1 LCNPSPN
8 TIHTYS
14 VSPVVGATNYTWTLP
29 SGSTISSGQGTTTI
43 TVKWTFAQL
52 HNGVAGLVSCQA
64 NNSNACGTSL
74 PSSLPISIQISN
86 PVTPGSISGAL
97 KVCPGDPIQTFS
109 IAKVSRAN
117 SYGWTMPSGAT
128 LISGA
133 GTNIVTVAFDAAFVG
148 GDITV
153 NASNGCGAS
162 SARIRSLSLNRLP
175 APVISGMVNGVCGA
189 SNVPYSVAPV
199 SGALSYSWSLPSFSS
214 LNSSSVSGDQ
224 IAINLLSGYTS
235 SSLTVNAVN
244 NCGAGI
250 TRSITVNGAPVTP
263 GVISGSPTLC
273 FNNIYPFSISTV
285 AGSSAYNWITS
296 GASLAIQANN
306 GLGTGQGLKNIE
318 IRANSLATNQ
328 SIAVKASNTCG
339 ASRNANYTGISVAV
353 CSRIDPSSQAL
364 ASGVKLAAY
373 PNPSKD
379 KMWISFESS
388 LEGKANLNIVS
399 VTGQNVYTKEVN
411 LNEGINQFEV
421 ELTGIS
427 NGMYFL
433 NFSSSTELF
442 DSIRIIKE

>member
-1 LCNPSPN
+1 M
-8 TIHTYS
+8 
-14 VSPVVGATNYTWTLP
+14 SPVVGATNYTWTLP
-29 SGSTISSGQGTTTI
+29 VGSTISSGQGTNTI

-52 HNGVAGLVSCQA
+52 HNGVAGMVSCQA

-74 PSSLPISIQISN
+74 PSTLPISIQISA

-97 KVCPGDPIQTFS
+97 KVCPGDLVQTFS
-109 IAKVSRAN
+109 VAQVARAK
-117 SYGWTMPSGAT
+117 SYGWSMPIGAT
-128 LISGA
+128 LVAGA
-133 GTNIVTVAFDAAFVG
+133 GSNIVTVAFDAAFVG

-162 SARIRSLSLNRLP
+162 SARIRTLSLNRLP
-175 APVISGMVNGVCGA
+175 APVISGMINGVCGA

-224 IAINLLSGYTS
+224 IAINFLSGYTS

-250 TRSITVNGAPVTP
+250 TRSITLNGAPTTP
-263 GVISGSPTLC
+263 GIISGTPLLC
-273 FNNIYPFSISTV
+273 FDNIYPFSISTV
-285 AGSSAYNWITS
+285 AGSSTYNWLTS

-306 GLGTGQGLKNIE
+306 GLGSGQGLKNIE

-328 SIAVKASNTCG
+328 SVAVKASNACG
-339 ASRNANYTGISVAV
+339 ASRNANYTGISVTNCA
-353 CSRIDPSSQAL
+353 RIDASSNAL

-373 PNPSKD
+373 PNPTKD
-379 KMWISFESS
+379 QMWISFESGM
-388 LEGKANLNIVS
+388 EGKATVNIVS
-399 VTGQNVYTKEVN
+399 VTGQSIYTKEVN
-411 LNEGINQFEV
+411 LNEGINEFEV
-421 ELTGIS
+421 ELAGIS

-433 NFSSSTELF
+433 NLSSSNEVL
-442 DSIRIIKE
+442 DIIRIIKE